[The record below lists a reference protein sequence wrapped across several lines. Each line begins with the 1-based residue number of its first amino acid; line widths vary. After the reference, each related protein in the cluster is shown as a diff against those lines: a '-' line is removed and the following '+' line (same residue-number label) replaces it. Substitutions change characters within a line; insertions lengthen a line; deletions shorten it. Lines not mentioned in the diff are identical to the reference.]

1 MSQDISPILSG
12 WPHEP
17 GKLNVRIVQ
26 DGEGEPWIQVRL
38 DLGLLQMRAD
48 GRPDGQR
55 PSGCESYLEYF
66 EQLADELD
74 VEDDAAGID
83 EGEGSPVLGLSGDDC
98 RLIRDEATQ
107 YYHRYVAL
115 FMLED
120 FDGVVRDTTRNLRAL
135 DLVGRHAAEEQD
147 RGSMERFRP
156 FVLFMRARAIAGQAL
171 KDGESKAAA
180 LALDEGLEALR
191 EYFEG
196 QGAPE
201 LFDQSAEVE
210 TLRGMK
216 EALQPRLPVSQTAEL
231 RKRLEEAVEQENY
244 ELAAILRDELSL
256 LGQKPG
262 GA

>member
-1 MSQDISPILSG
+1 MSQDISRILSE

-17 GKLNVRIVQ
+17 GKLNVRIVE
-26 DGEGEPWIQVRL
+26 DAGGELWIQVRL
-38 DLGLLQMRAD
+38 DLGVLQMRID
-48 GRPDGQR
+48 GRPDAQR
-55 PSGCESYLEYF
+55 PNGCESYLEYF
-66 EQLADELD
+66 EQLADELE
-74 VEDDAAGID
+74 VEDAAGLED
-83 EGEGSPVLGLSGDDC
+83 ERPPTSLGLSADDC

-135 DLVGRHAAEEQD
+135 DLMARHAAEEAD
-147 RGSMERFRP
+147 RASMERFRP
-156 FVLFMRARAIAGQAL
+156 FVLFMRARAVAGQSL
-171 KDGESKAAA
+171 KDGEPKAAA

-191 EYFEG
+191 DYFEG

-201 LFDQSAEVE
+201 LFEQSAEVE

-256 LGQKPG
+256 LGQKPS

>member
-1 MSQDISPILSG
+1 MSQDISRILG
-12 WPHEP
+12 DWPHEP
-17 GKLNVRIVQ
+17 GKLNVRIVE
-26 DGEGEPWIQVRL
+26 DAEGEMWIQVRL
-38 DLGLLQMRAD
+38 DLGLLQMRLD

-55 PSGCESYLEYF
+55 PNGCESYLEHF
-66 EQLADELD
+66 EQLADELEAED
-74 VEDDAAGID
+74 PAGFEDDRQV
-83 EGEGSPVLGLSGDDC
+83 SLGLSADDC

-135 DLVGRHAAEEQD
+135 DLVTRHAAEETD
-147 RGSMERFRP
+147 RVSMERFRP

-171 KDGESKAAA
+171 KDGEPKAAA
-180 LALDEGLEALR
+180 LALDEGLEALHD
-191 EYFEG
+191 YYEG

-201 LFDQSAEVE
+201 LFDQSGEVE

-256 LGQKPG
+256 LGQKPS

>member
-1 MSQDISPILSG
+1 MSQDISPILSD

-17 GKLNVRIVQ
+17 GKLNVRIVH
-26 DGEGEPWIQVRL
+26 DAAGEPWIQVRL
-38 DLGLLQMRAD
+38 DLGLLQMRLD

-55 PSGCESYLEYF
+55 PDGCESHLERF
-66 EQLADELD
+66 ELLADEL
-74 VEDDAAGID
+74 ESDDPAGFD
-83 EGEGSPVLGLSGDDC
+83 EEPRQALGLSADDC
-98 RLIRDEATQ
+98 RLLREEATQ

-120 FDGVVRDTTRNLRAL
+120 FDGVVRDTTRNLRVL
-135 DLVGRHAAEEQD
+135 DLIARHAAEDSD
-147 RGSMERFRP
+147 RAAMERFRP
-156 FVLFMRARAIAGQAL
+156 FVLFMRARAIAGQAV
-171 KDGESKAAA
+171 KDGEPKAAA

-191 EYFEG
+191 DYFSG

-201 LFDQSAEVE
+201 LFDQSTEVE

-231 RKRLEEAVEQENY
+231 RKRLQEAVAQENY

-256 LGQKPG
+256 LGQKPP
-262 GA
+262 A

>member
-1 MSQDISPILSG
+1 
-12 WPHEP
+12 
-17 GKLNVRIVQ
+17 
-26 DGEGEPWIQVRL
+26 
-38 DLGLLQMRAD
+38 

-156 FVLFMRARAIAGQAL
+156 FVLFM
-171 KDGESKAAA
+171 
-180 LALDEGLEALR
+180 
-191 EYFEG
+191 
-196 QGAPE
+196 
-201 LFDQSAEVE
+201 
-210 TLRGMK
+210 
-216 EALQPRLPVSQTAEL
+216 
-231 RKRLEEAVEQENY
+231 
-244 ELAAILRDELSL
+244 
-256 LGQKPG
+256 
-262 GA
+262 